1 MNKGLLVR
9 LLVCVLTLGVFLFLY
24 VDKKI
29 EFMGLRLHIPLV
41 IKELR
46 EIQEENTQLQYEID
60 QFENPS
66 HLMELSRKPEFS
78 SLRHPLLEEVWVVPF
93 EPVTTPCP

>member
-1 MNKGLLVR
+1 
-9 LLVCVLTLGVFLFLY
+9 

-46 EIQEENTQLQYEID
+46 SIQEENNRLQYEIER
-60 QFENPS
+60 FENPS
-66 HLMELSRKPEFS
+66 HLMELARKPEFGH
-78 SLRHPLLEEVWVVPF
+78 LQHPLLQDIWVL
-93 EPVTTPCP
+93 ESACLSEKDD